1 VTGRSYLMRQ
11 ATTLIKFAKSV
22 KDPQISAALAGKAAD
37 LKDRVDE
44 NLALPDWSLR
54 APDVEPP
61 ASS

>member
-1 VTGRSYLMRQ
+1 MRQ
-11 ATTLIKFAKSV
+11 AATLIKFAKSV

-44 NLALPDWSLR
+44 DRALPDWSVT

-61 ASS
+61 TTS